1 MPHGAT
7 ARVKSR
13 VAQAQRLIEERGC
26 VSTSII
32 ASAVGGNTNEAYYA
46 ARLLER
52 GGAVLQVALGQHS
65 LWCAGR
71 EAAEAVL
78 WELKKELARV
88 LCRSGARYA
97 TPIRAYKLIT
107 ADKQARAAFLR
118 YVPLEKTTAS
128 LINALL
134 HQIFGEPIRYR
145 YRGTQPVYYVPP
157 ETCRKMGEMP
167 V

>member
-1 MPHGAT
+1 MPRGAT
-7 ARVKSR
+7 VRVKR
-13 VAQAQRLIEERGC
+13 RLAEALRLIEERGC
-26 VSTSII
+26 VSTPLI
-32 ASAVGGNTNEAYYA
+32 ASALGASMSNAYYA

-52 GGAVLQVALGQHS
+52 EGAVLQVALGQHS

-97 TPIRAYKLIT
+97 TPTRAYDLIT
-107 ADKQARAAFLR
+107 ADKQARDAFLR
-118 YVPLEKTTAS
+118 YVPLEKPTTS

-134 HQIFGEPIRYR
+134 HQMLGDPVRHR
-145 YRGTQPVYYVPP
+145 YRGVQPVYYIPP
-157 ETCRKMGEMP
+157 DACRNAGERP
-167 V
+167 L